1 MRFSRNLN
9 AVAVA
14 VLRVAVGV
22 FFTIFGEYKVF
33 GTQFTL
39 RGGSKASFK
48 MAHTLL

>member
-1 MRFSRNLN
+1 MRFSRNPN

-33 GTQFTL
+33 RTQFTL
-39 RGGSKASFK
+39 RGGFQEGIKGF
-48 MAHTLL
+48 L